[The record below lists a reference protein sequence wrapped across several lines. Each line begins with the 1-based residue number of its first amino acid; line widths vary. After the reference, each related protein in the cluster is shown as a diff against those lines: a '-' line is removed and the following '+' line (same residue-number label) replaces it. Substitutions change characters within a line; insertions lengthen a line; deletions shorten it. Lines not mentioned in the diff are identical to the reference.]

1 MSCKLLICILAIELQ
16 KPLIMSESKRIS
28 NLYQSIYNGNPWL
41 EVTLADTLKDV
52 TAEQAYRKIKS
63 KFKYNLGNCQS
74 SYTMEKKYFED
85 VCREKQLLTP
95 DHNYFVPVLDPSEAG
110 LGTIASNSGKITGI
124 MECFFEDFKM
134 LISKKYIQNNNHTY
148 YEHIHGI
155 IQHDVYH
162 LGQIVILKK
171 LL

>member
-1 MSCKLLICILAIELQ
+1 
-16 KPLIMSESKRIS
+16 MSESIRIS

-41 EVTLADTLKDV
+41 EVTLAHTLENV
-52 TAEQAYRKIKS
+52 TAEQANRKINP
-63 KFKYNLGNCQS
+63 NLNTIWEIVNHLIQWRRNILRRVEGE
-74 SYTMEKKYFED
+74 T
-85 VCREKQLLTP
+85 VLTP
-95 DHNYFVPVLDPSEAG
+95 DHNYFVPILDPSEAAWEQS
-110 LGTIASNSGKITGI
+110 LQSLAKSQELWNA
-124 MECFFEDFKM
+124 FFESFDDSDLAK
-134 LISKKYIQNNNHTY
+134 IYVNNGHTF

>member
-1 MSCKLLICILAIELQ
+1 
-16 KPLIMSESKRIS
+16 MSESVRIS

-41 EVTLADTLKDV
+41 EVTLAHTLENV
-52 TAEQAYRKIKS
+52 TAEQAYRKINP
-63 KFKYNLGNCQS
+63 NLNTIWEIVNHLIQWRRNILRRVEGE
-74 SYTMEKKYFED
+74 T
-85 VCREKQLLTP
+85 VLTP
-95 DHNYFVPVLDPSEAG
+95 DHNYFVPILDPSEAAWEQS
-110 LGTIASNSGKITGI
+110 LQSLAKSQELWNA
-124 MECFFEDFKM
+124 FFESFDDADLAK
-134 LISKKYIQNNNHTY
+134 IYVNNGHTF

>member
-1 MSCKLLICILAIELQ
+1 
-16 KPLIMSESKRIS
+16 MSENKRIS

-41 EVTLADTLKDV
+41 EVTLANTLENI
-52 TAEQAYRKIKS
+52 TAQQAYRKVNP
-63 KFKYNLGNCQS
+63 NLNTIWEIVNHLIQWRRNILKRVQGE
-74 SYTMEKKYFED
+74 T
-85 VCREKQLLTP
+85 VVTP
-95 DHNYFVPVLDPSEAG
+95 DHNYFVPILDSSEAAWEQS
-110 LGTIASNSGKITGI
+110 LQSLAKSQELWNA
-124 MECFFEDFKM
+124 FFEDFNDSDLEK
-134 LISKKYIQNNNHTY
+134 IYVNNNHTY

>member
-1 MSCKLLICILAIELQ
+1 
-16 KPLIMSESKRIS
+16 MSESKRIS

-41 EVTLADTLKDV
+41 EVNLDNTLKNV
-52 TAEQAYRKIKS
+52 TAEQAYRKINP
-63 KFKYNLGNCQS
+63 NLNTIWEIVNHLIQWRRNILERMQG
-74 SYTMEKKYFED
+74 E
-85 VCREKQLLTP
+85 VIITP
-95 DHNYFVPVLDPSEAG
+95 DHNYFVPVLDPSEAAWEQS
-110 LGTIASNSGKITGI
+110 LQTLAKSQDSWNAFFDDFNDEDLSKI
-124 MECFFEDFKM
+124 
-134 LISKKYIQNNNHTY
+134 YVNNGHTY

>member
-1 MSCKLLICILAIELQ
+1 
-16 KPLIMSESKRIS
+16 MSENKRIS

-41 EVTLADTLKDV
+41 EVTLSHTLENV
-52 TAEQAYRKIKS
+52 TAEQAYRKVNP
-63 KFKYNLGNCQS
+63 NLNTIWEIVNHLIQWRRNILRRVEGE
-74 SYTMEKKYFED
+74 T
-85 VCREKQLLTP
+85 VVTP
-95 DHNYFVPVLDPSEAG
+95 DHNYFVPILDSSEAAWEQS
-110 LGTIASNSGKITGI
+110 LQSLAKSQELWNA
-124 MECFFEDFKM
+124 FFEDFNDSDLEK
-134 LISKKYIQNNNHTY
+134 IYVDNNHTY

>member
-1 MSCKLLICILAIELQ
+1 
-16 KPLIMSESKRIS
+16 MSENKRIS

-41 EVTLADTLKDV
+41 EVTLSHTLENV
-52 TAEQAYRKIKS
+52 TAEQAYRKVNP
-63 KFKYNLGNCQS
+63 NLNTIWEIVNHLIQWRRNILRRVQGE
-74 SYTMEKKYFED
+74 T
-85 VCREKQLLTP
+85 VVTP
-95 DHNYFVPVLDPSEAG
+95 DHNYFVPILDSSEAAWEQS
-110 LGTIASNSGKITGI
+110 LQSLAKSQELWNA
-124 MECFFEDFKM
+124 FFEDFNDSDLEK
-134 LISKKYIQNNNHTY
+134 IYVNNNHTY

>member
-1 MSCKLLICILAIELQ
+1 
-16 KPLIMSESKRIS
+16 MSENIRIS

-41 EVTLADTLKDV
+41 EVTLTHTLENV
-52 TAEQAYRKIKS
+52 NAEQAYRKINP
-63 KFKYNLGNCQS
+63 NLNTIWEIVNHLIQWRRNILSRMQG
-74 SYTMEKKYFED
+74 EI
-85 VCREKQLLTP
+85 VITP
-95 DHNYFVPVLDPSEAG
+95 DHNYFVPVLDPSEAAWEQS
-110 LGTIASNSGKITGI
+110 LQNLAKTQEAWNA
-124 MECFFEDFKM
+124 FFEDFDDADLAK
-134 LISKKYIQNNNHTY
+134 IYVNNGHTY

>member
-1 MSCKLLICILAIELQ
+1 
-16 KPLIMSESKRIS
+16 MSESKRVS

-41 EVTLADTLKDV
+41 EVTLAHTLENV
-52 TAEQAYRKIKS
+52 TAEQAYRKINP
-63 KFKYNLGNCQS
+63 NLNTIWEIVNHLIQWRRNILRRMQGE
-74 SYTMEKKYFED
+74 T
-85 VCREKQLLTP
+85 VTTP
-95 DHNYFVPVLDPSEAG
+95 DHNYFVPILDSSEASWEQSLQS
-110 LGTIASNSGKITGI
+110 LGKSQELWDA
-124 MECFFEDFKM
+124 FFEDFDDQDFEK
-134 LISKKYIQNNNHTY
+134 IYVNNGHTY

>member
-1 MSCKLLICILAIELQ
+1 
-16 KPLIMSESKRIS
+16 MSENKRIS

-41 EVTLADTLKDV
+41 EVTLAHTLENI
-52 TAEQAYRKIKS
+52 TAEQAYRKVNP
-63 KFKYNLGNCQS
+63 NLNTIWEIVNHLIQWRRNILRRVQGE
-74 SYTMEKKYFED
+74 T
-85 VCREKQLLTP
+85 VLTP
-95 DHNYFVPVLDPSEAG
+95 DHNYFVPVLDSSEAAWEQS
-110 LGTIASNSGKITGI
+110 LQSLAKSQELWNA
-124 MECFFEDFKM
+124 FFEDFNDSDLEK
-134 LISKKYIQNNNHTY
+134 IYINNNHTY

>member
-1 MSCKLLICILAIELQ
+1 
-16 KPLIMSESKRIS
+16 MSESKRVS

-52 TAEQAYRKIKS
+52 TAAQAIK
-63 KFKYNLGNCQS
+63 KVNPNLNTIWEIVNHLIQWRRNILRRVQGEII
-74 SYTMEKKYFED
+74 T
-85 VCREKQLLTP
+85 TP
-95 DHNYFVPVLDPSEAG
+95 DHNYFVPILDSSEPAWEQSLQSLAKSQELWSTFLSDFDDAG
-110 LGTIASNSGKITGI
+110 FDKI
-124 MECFFEDFKM
+124 DP
-134 LISKKYIQNNNHTY
+134 NNNHNF
-148 YEHIHGI
+148 YEDIHGI

>member
-1 MSCKLLICILAIELQ
+1 MK
-16 KPLIMSESKRIS
+16 ESKRIS

-41 EVTLADTLKDV
+41 EVTLTGTLKDI
-52 TAEQAYRKIKS
+52 TAQQAYRKAHPKLNTIWEIVNHLIQWRRNILSRLHGK
-63 KFKYNLGNCQS
+63 
-74 SYTMEKKYFED
+74 M
-85 VCREKQLLTP
+85 VATP
-95 DHNYFVPVLDPSEAG
+95 DHNYFVPVLDSSEAAWEQS
-110 LGTIASNSGKITGI
+110 LQNLAKSQEAWNT
-124 MECFFEDFKM
+124 FFENFDDNDIEKIFV
-134 LISKKYIQNNNHTY
+134 QNNHTY

>member
-1 MSCKLLICILAIELQ
+1 
-16 KPLIMSESKRIS
+16 MSESKRIS

-41 EVTLADTLKDV
+41 EVTLADTLENI
-52 TAEQAYRKIKS
+52 TASQAYKKINP
-63 KFKYNLGNCQS
+63 NLNTIWEIVNHLIQWRRTILSRVQGEIVNA
-74 SYTMEKKYFED
+74 
-85 VCREKQLLTP
+85 P
-95 DHNYFVPVLDPSEAG
+95 DHNYFVPVLDSSEAAWEQS
-110 LGTIASNSGKITGI
+110 LQSLAKSQELWNA
-124 MECFFEDFKM
+124 FFENFDDADFAK
-134 LISKKYIQNNNHTY
+134 IYASNNHTY

>member
-1 MSCKLLICILAIELQ
+1 
-16 KPLIMSESKRIS
+16 MSESKRIS

-41 EVTLADTLKDV
+41 EVTLADTLKQV
-52 TAEQAYRKIKS
+52 SAEQAHKKINPNLNTIWEIVNHLIQWRKNI
-63 KFKYNLGNCQS
+63 LRRVQGE
-74 SYTMEKKYFED
+74 TII
-85 VCREKQLLTP
+85 TP
-95 DHNYFVPVLDPSEAG
+95 DHNYFVPVIDPSELAWEQS
-110 LGTIASNSGKITGI
+110 LQTLAKSQESWNT
-124 MECFFEDFKM
+124 FFEDFDDSDLAKV
-134 LISKKYIQNNNHTY
+134 YPANNHTF